1 MSNIISVEDKVH
13 ARGLTNYGKTEIR
26 ELHSDNDHLRDDQKE
41 VIRYAINRDWN
52 YSKFKMRHFI
62 GDAQITPF
70 AKIKQYLLE
79 LKTRQEVI
87 EQMEHDIKK
96 GDIELEILK
105 YDVESEEH
113 PIKKKLINLEIDKKS
128 RDMIRFKRHLDDAY
142 IERKKFLDL
151 IDEFNNS
158 PQGKTPDGRLLVEAF
173 GDEELEELFEME
185 YWTARLAK
193 QAAMD
198 LATAGKIGSG
208 NMDAISQLPLQQQ
221 AQILFYASDYSV
233 RIEETTNML
242 RHEAGGNL
250 RAALESN
257 GNNSFDIAKL
267 LPFVADTRNLKLA
280 VEHKESFGEQ

>member
-1 MSNIISVEDKVH
+1 MNNIITVEEKVQ
-13 ARGLTNYGKTEIR
+13 AKGLTNYGKTQIR

-41 VIRYAINRDWN
+41 VLRYAINRDWN

-87 EQMEHDIKK
+87 EKMEYDVKK
-96 GDIELEILK
+96 GDIELEILQ
-105 YDVESEEH
+105 YDVEKEEH
-113 PIKKKLINLEIDKKS
+113 PIKKKLIALEIEKKTT
-128 RDMIRFKRHLDDAY
+128 DMVRFKRHLDDAY

-158 PQGKTPDGRLLVEAF
+158 PEGKNSDGKLLVEAF
-173 GDEELEELFEME
+173 GDENMEELYEMQ
-185 YWTARLAK
+185 YWTARLSKA
-193 QAAMD
+193 AAMD
-198 LATAGKIGSG
+198 LASTGKINGG

-221 AQILFYASDYSV
+221 AQILYYASDYSV
-233 RIEETTNML
+233 RLEETTNML

-250 RAALESN
+250 RQALEN
-257 GNNSFDIAKL
+257 HGNKDFDISKI
-267 LPFVADTRNLKLA
+267 LPFVTDTKNLNLSI
-280 VEHKESFGEQ
+280 EHKVGE